1 MVELIIIST
10 LIGMGPSHA
19 ASVSTHSATFSSM
32 ERCQEARTKIT
43 GYYNVAGSRT
53 LTVTTF
59 CAKRLIMESIV
70 CNLGVRKFFILW

>member
-10 LIGMGPSHA
+10 LLGMGPSHA

-32 ERCQEARTKIT
+32 EKCQEARTKIT
-43 GYYNVAGSRT
+43 GDYAVSGSRT

-59 CAKRLIMESIV
+59 CVK
-70 CNLGVRKFFILW
+70 K